1 MSLKNLQTNRMK
13 RINLKGKSEKA
24 VNEFASLV
32 IHNLKEKLKEL
43 ILFGSKARG
52 DFKKDSDIDIF
63 VLIDKENL
71 KIWQIIQSLSAKV
84 SLKFDVVIS
93 ALVMDK
99 KRYQTHL
106 KLKTLLYKNIIR
118 DGVLLWKRK

>member
-71 KIWQIIQSLSAKV
+71 KIWQIIQSLSAEV

>member
-106 KLKTLLYKNIIR
+106 KLKTLLYKNIVR